1 MYDPPWIYTITGLG
15 PPLSRMSGKKIL
27 RQILSQESTKKK
39 KQNND
44 ACNTYTY
51 IYLVRLF
58 FLKCFSSNIFYIRKW
73 ADRSISLW
81 LVYLW
86 LEFIILK
93 LLLVSE
99 KQKGIENGNIC
110 SNATGQQSDSLPPE
124 FDVKCLLTSVWAH
137 LSIARM
143 LRKISVHLS
152 TCLAKGNSSY

>member
-1 MYDPPWIYTITGLG
+1 MNIHHHRLRSPTVPNVWKKNIKTNFI
-15 PPLSRMSGKKIL
+15 SRKY
-27 RQILSQESTKKK
+27 QKKK
-39 KQNND
+39 KTND

-73 ADRSISLW
+73 ADSSISLW